1 MSLVV
6 VSVSGSSSSG
16 TPSSTVASASALE
29 ATVVSPPPS
38 TGRDLFTEELT
49 HLTMIGSIIMDAIAN
64 KAAFQSIAGT
74 TVYRDI
80 MTILQ
85 KVLRDDDN
93 GYRLSTGKAAALM
106 NPENAVS
113 FPDLFVRHLKGTVAR
128 STWVSFIREHKS
140 AFQKVNEHVQLV
152 RRQRR
157 FGSVDGSAPAPAPA
171 PKARRVGAK
180 SSAAVAMLES
190 AAAAETSATPA
201 VAATPATPAVAPA
214 ADVLEWRAVQ
224 RDMEA
229 HVVAFQNRPPSP
241 PPPPRPVATAAVV
254 TIPRRHVAA
263 AAATGDG
270 ASPPQQQQQQLTPSE
285 TLQNAT
291 FAVSCTSE
299 RVSLAGLFE
308 VFDTDRELM
317 PSTYAPPFDR
327 NDLYFTNAADARRLF
342 ALDDAVAKAVAGR
355 VKQGLPAVD
364 AATFPYLYI
373 VALRFCGAPAVGLKE
388 CSYITWCLKSD
399 YASFLNSV
407 LSSDGAVCNA
417 EITKLVQAC
426 TSAFGA
432 EHRNKLF
439 TLDLIDD
446 SFGTINHRSI
456 AVFLATL
463 TGYVDQYGAPKTKGG
478 VCANLT
484 HVIPHGRHRLIFE
497 SGSLAA
503 FRINWLYARNMSVVV
518 AELAGLH
525 ASLARCVD
533 TVITFYNRYHHH
545 LTTSALSLGSSSAV
559 TRAAHEVNCL
569 WDLFQHQF
577 GKDVL
582 GHLTEVGVK
591 FMMLKEVWR
600 ERRESVHSAYAT
612 AQVHSVR
619 EHAAIPLA
627 LVQAYEQTLDDAEYR
642 RVLNSYAETTKMMR
656 DLVAVKQKMI
666 DAWPEVHEKRREP
679 VGIFTLLR
687 SLVVLQLWEPSCVVI
702 ADAPSTADAARDTT
716 AMTRQHSVV
725 SWAAVGG
732 DDDNGAV
739 LFRCEE
745 LQRVIGATVGPP
757 KHVSRRAMRHA
768 YHRALRE
775 DHPDKCPDAEKVD
788 ATVRVQAIN
797 FAYELVSGLYADDDN
812 EDDNEDE
819 DDDEKV

>member
-6 VSVSGSSSSG
+6 PISSSS
-16 TPSSTVASASALE
+16 SSSDVATVAAAAAVAAPS
-29 ATVVSPPPS
+29 PS
-38 TGRDLFTEELT
+38 TSTPARDLFTEELT

-74 TVYRDI
+74 SVYRDI

-93 GYRLSTGKAAALM
+93 GYRLSTGKAVALM

-157 FGSVDGSAPAPAPA
+157 AGGGGSAPPPAPA
-171 PKARRVGAK
+171 RARRVGAK
-180 SSAAVAMLES
+180 SSAAAAMLES
-190 AAAAETSATPA
+190 SSTETSAAAAPAAAAVTPAPAAPAPAPA
-201 VAATPATPAVAPA
+201 VAAS
-214 ADVLEWRAVQ
+214 DVLEWRAVQ

-229 HVVAFQNRPPSP
+229 QVVAFQNRPPSP
-241 PPPPRPVATAAVV
+241 PRPPRPPAAAT
-254 TIPRRHVAA
+254 TIPRRHVVAA
-263 AAATGDG
+263 AAGDG
-270 ASPPQQQQQQLTPSE
+270 APPLQQQQQQQLTPSE
-285 TLQNAT
+285 ALQNAT
-291 FAVSCTSE
+291 FVVACTSE

-327 NDLYFTNAADARRLF
+327 NDLYFTNAQDARRLF

-399 YASFLNSV
+399 YASFLGNV
-407 LSSDGAVCNA
+407 LSDGDGAAAVVCNA

-463 TGYVDQYGAPKTKGG
+463 TGYVDQYGTPKTKGG

-666 DAWPEVHEKRREP
+666 DAWPEVHEKLREP

-687 SLVVLQLWEPSCVVI
+687 SLVVLQLWEPSCVVV
-702 ADAPSTADAARDTT
+702 ADAPPTDRDADAAAAT
-716 AMTRQHSVV
+716 AMTRPHSVV
-725 SWAAVGG
+725 SWAAIG
-732 DDDNGAV
+732 DDDGAV

-745 LQRVIGATVGPP
+745 LQRVVGATAGPP
-757 KHVSRRAMRHA
+757 KHISRTAVRQA
-768 YHRALRE
+768 YHRAIRE

-788 ATVRVQAIN
+788 ATARVQAIN
-797 FAYELVSGLYADDDN
+797 FAYELVAGLYADDD
-812 EDDNEDE
+812 
-819 DDDEKV
+819 DDDAMVL